1 MENAMGI
8 CLSLAM
14 TGTGQEKKKVGKIES
29 KTAAH
34 GIWELMCS
42 MHEKT
47 A

>member
-1 MENAMGI
+1 MGI

-14 TGTGQEKKKVGKIES
+14 TGTGQEKNNVYKIES
-29 KTAAH
+29 ETAAH
-34 GIWELMCS
+34 GSREMMCS